1 MRLNDK
7 HYYNYFVDS
16 TLKILNLLGDKS
28 SRQDIED
35 KIKEDNFYLC
45 FPNFKN
51 SKWWLGIWPVGDWNF
66 EDEYDGEVYKSGYGI
81 SNYNPHTIIVFLI
94 HKWDLDKFRPTYS
107 NWEMCISDNNDYEL
121 GNAVKTVQQFI
132 NNPLDSYYR
141 TLDVNYEGNNE
152 HKNKYTAYIEG
163 MWKNEIYPVIHKYAR
178 RFGGWFGT
186 TVIKTMTMLDRRV
199 HSMETKYHSDKW
211 NAEFESALVFYY
223 GDTPWKSW
231 KRYNDYSRI
240 ATFFRKLCDYNL
252 FINMTYVDKDKE
264 PENKWRCVYWE
275 GIPEKDDVYEDDVE
289 EKND

>member
-1 MRLNDK
+1 MKLNDN

-35 KIKEDNFYLC
+35 KIKKDDFYLC

-66 EDEYDGEVYKSGYGI
+66 EDEYDGKVYKSGYGI
-81 SNYNPHTIIVFLI
+81 SDYNSHTIIVFLI

-107 NWEMCISDNNDYEL
+107 NLDMCISDNNDCEL
-121 GNAVKTVQQFI
+121 RDAVKSIQQFI
-132 NNPLDSYYR
+132 NNPLDSYYK

-152 HKNKYTAYIEG
+152 HKNKYTAYIDG
-163 MWKNEIYPVIHKYAR
+163 MWNNEICPFIHKYVR
-178 RFGGWFGT
+178 RFGGWLGM
-186 TVIKTMTMLDRRV
+186 TVIKTMAMFDKRV

-231 KRYNDYSRI
+231 KRYDDYDRI
-240 ATFFRKLCDYNL
+240 ITFFRKLCDYNL
-252 FINMTYVDKDKE
+252 FINMTYVDKGEE
-264 PENKWRCVYWE
+264 PKRKWRGVYWE
-275 GIPEKDDVYEDDVE
+275 AVPDRDDVYEDDVE
-289 EKND
+289 EEND

>member
-1 MRLNDK
+1 MKLNDK

-35 KIKEDNFYLC
+35 KIKEDDFYLC

-66 EDEYDGEVYKSGYGI
+66 EDEYKGEVYKSGYGI

-107 NWEMCISDNNDYEL
+107 NWDIYISDNNEYEL
-121 GNAVKTVQQFI
+121 SNAVKSVQQFI
-132 NNPLDSYYR
+132 NNPLDSYYK
-141 TLDVNYEGNNE
+141 TLDVNYEGNHK

-163 MWKNEIYPVIHKYAR
+163 MWKNEISPVIHKYVR
-178 RFGGWFGT
+178 RFGGWFGK
-186 TVIKTMTMLDRRV
+186 TVIKIMTMLDRRV

-211 NAEFESALVFYY
+211 NAEFESALVLYY

-231 KRYNDYSRI
+231 KRYNDYDRI
-240 ATFFRKLCDYNL
+240 AKFFRKLCDYNL
-252 FINMTYVDKDKE
+252 FINMTYVDKDE
-264 PENKWRCVYWE
+264 DPENKWRGVYWE
-275 GIPEKDDVYEDDVE
+275 CVPEKDDVYEDDVE
-289 EKND
+289 GEND